1 MTKFR
6 TIDDLEV
13 PGRTVLVRADLNVPL
28 DGGRVGD
35 DFRIVSSLR
44 TIEELRRRGAKV
56 IVCSHLGRP
65 KGPDPKFTM
74 APVAARLGELGGFKV
89 RCAPD
94 VAGEGARRAVADAAP
109 DEVVVLEN
117 TRFAPG
123 ETKNDPALSDAFA
136 ALADLFVLDAF
147 GSAHRAHSS
156 TVGVAERLPSAAGRL
171 LAEEIVAFDRLLVD
185 PDRPY
190 LVVLGGAKVSDKLG
204 VIRALLPKVDAML
217 VGGAMCFTLL
227 AAEGYQVGDSKV
239 EADLVDEV
247 RQVLG
252 SEFGSRVVLPSDLVV
267 ADRFAADAAHHVA
280 PATDI
285 PRGTMG
291 LDIGPETAARFAGP
305 HRGLRHAV
313 LERPHGRLRVA
324 GVRRRHPRR
333 GRCGGGGRRPT
344 PWPAAATAWPPC
356 ARSAWKGRCRTSP
369 PAAGPG
375 WNCWRRAPCPASR
388 SWRGGPMAR
397 KSLIAGNWK
406 MNATHLEAIQMVQKL
421 GYRLASGRL
430 RPGGRGG
437 VPAVHRAA
445 VGADGHRD
453 RLPAHPTGR
462 PERAT
467 GRPQGAFTG
476 EISAPDAGPPRR
488 EVGGGRPFGAAA
500 ALRRGRRHRG
510 AQAASRA
517 GQRHDARSWRWGR
530 RSSSVSREITEEVIG
545 TQLQGAL
552 ARGSTAATVGSL
564 AVAYEPVWAIGT
576 GRTASDEQAAEVI
589 GYLRRRSAR
598 VWGEAAAERCGSSTA
613 AR

>member
-1 MTKFR
+1 LTKFR

-44 TIEELRRRGAKV
+44 TIEELRGRGAKV

-65 KGPDPKFTM
+65 KGPDPKYTM

-94 VAGEGARRAVADAAP
+94 AAGEGARQAVADAGP
-109 DEVVVLEN
+109 GEVVVLEN

-190 LVVLGGAKVSDKLG
+190 IVVLGGAKVSDKLG

-239 EADLVDEV
+239 EAEMVDEV
-247 RQVLG
+247 REVLG
-252 SEFGSRVVLPSDLVV
+252 SDFGSRVVLPTDIVV
-267 ADRFAADAAHHVA
+267 ADRFAADATHHVA

-291 LDIGPETAARFAGP
+291 LDIGPETAARFGALIGACDTLFWNGPMGVFEWPAFATGTRAVADAVGASKAYTVAGGGDSVAALRSFGMEAAVS
-305 HRGLRHAV
+305 HLSTGGGAGLELLETGTLPGIEV
-313 LERPHGRLRVA
+313 LER
-324 GVRRRHPRR
+324 
-333 GRCGGGGRRPT
+333 
-344 PWPAAATAWPPC
+344 W
-356 ARSAWKGRCRTSP
+356 
-369 PAAGPG
+369 
-375 WNCWRRAPCPASR
+375 
-388 SWRGGPMAR
+388 
-397 KSLIAGNWK
+397 
-406 MNATHLEAIQMVQKL
+406 
-421 GYRLASGRL
+421 
-430 RPGGRGG
+430 
-437 VPAVHRAA
+437 
-445 VGADGHRD
+445 ADG
-453 RLPAHPTGR
+453 A
-462 PERAT
+462 
-467 GRPQGAFTG
+467 
-476 EISAPDAGPPRR
+476 
-488 EVGGGRPFGAAA
+488 
-500 ALRRGRRHRG
+500 
-510 AQAASRA
+510 
-517 GQRHDARSWRWGR
+517 
-530 RSSSVSREITEEVIG
+530 
-545 TQLQGAL
+545 
-552 ARGSTAATVGSL
+552 
-564 AVAYEPVWAIGT
+564 
-576 GRTASDEQAAEVI
+576 
-589 GYLRRRSAR
+589 
-598 VWGEAAAERCGSSTA
+598 
-613 AR
+613 